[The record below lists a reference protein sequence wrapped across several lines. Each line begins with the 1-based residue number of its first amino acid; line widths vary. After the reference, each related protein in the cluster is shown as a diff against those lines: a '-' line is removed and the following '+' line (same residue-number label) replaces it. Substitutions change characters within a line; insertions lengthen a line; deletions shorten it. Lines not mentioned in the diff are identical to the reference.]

1 MKDNMKGRRRDLK
14 AAAKKEKVN
23 RLHDGV
29 QVAEEHKDTPA
40 DPNYKFTNS

>member
-1 MKDNMKGRRRDLK
+1 MKGRRRDLK

-29 QVAEEHKDTPA
+29 LVAEEHKSTPA
-40 DPNYKFTNS
+40 DPDYKFTNT